1 MTRLLERRLRMGLAV
16 VTLGV
21 AAACAA
27 PEPPD
32 TRAQD
37 EAAIRQVEKN
47 WSDSINSK
55 DVSKFVANYAP
66 DAVLMAP
73 NAPIAS
79 TPEAIRAAATEILS
93 LPGLDMSFVAT
104 AIVVAKSGD
113 VAYSYGTYKLAA
125 TGPDGKPIQDKGKYV
140 TTWKKQADG
149 AWKATA
155 DIINS
160 DMPMTPASP
169 PVIEKKK

>member
-1 MTRLLERRLRMGLAV
+1 MTRVVERSLSVGLISLAV
-16 VTLGV
+16 AMAG
-21 AAACAA
+21 ACAP
-27 PEPPD
+27 PEAPD

-55 DVSKFVANYAP
+55 DVAKFIANYAP

-73 NAPIAS
+73 NAPVAS

-104 AIVVAKSGD
+104 SIVVAKSGD
-113 VAYSYGTYKLAA
+113 VGYSYGTYKLSA

-160 DMPMTPASP
+160 DLPMTPASP
-169 PVIEKKK
+169 PAPEKKK